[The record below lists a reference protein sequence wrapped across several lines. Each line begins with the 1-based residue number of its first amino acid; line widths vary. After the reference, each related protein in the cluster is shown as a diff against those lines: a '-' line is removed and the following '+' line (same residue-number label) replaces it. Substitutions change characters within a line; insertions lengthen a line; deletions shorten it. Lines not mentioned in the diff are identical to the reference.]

1 MAVDV
6 QKTLIEVLATH
17 GSMAP
22 ADAAAL
28 VVQMQREGR
37 YVADVWS

>member
-6 QKTLIEVLATH
+6 QKTLIEVLVEH

-22 ADAAAL
+22 PDAVAL
-28 VVQMQREGR
+28 VAQMQREGR